1 MPTAVSVPTAR
12 PQVAV
17 ATVAGV
23 SIAAGVVALAIAVD
37 GRLAAL
43 LVVGGLAGL
52 ALHHALFGFAS
63 STRRFLVDRRGVGVR
78 AQLLMIAVASVA
90 FVPILAGGSA
100 FGHGLGGA
108 LAPVGVSVALG
119 AFIFGIGMQLGGGC
133 ASGTLSGAG
142 AGSVRMAI
150 TLAAFIAGSVI
161 GTAHLPWWLDQPR
174 LAPISIPNTLGRPAG
189 LAVQLAAIGLLALA
203 ALALERRRHGAHEPL
218 AWGGGDWRR
227 RLLHG
232 GWPLAWGA
240 LALALLN
247 LATLLIAGH
256 PWSVTWGFAL
266 WGASL
271 ADALGFGIADWTF
284 WQWPGPARKL
294 AAGVA
299 HDTVS
304 VMNVG
309 LIFGALLGAALAGRF
324 APRRRLT
331 AGQVASAVIGGLLL
345 GYGARLAF
353 GCNIGAPLQ
362 RYRLRQRARLALAA
376 RRPPRRGA
384 RRAPP
389 PPVRPRSRCGTSRRR
404 SPRMTSTVSTT
415 PDTSLLQRVRKALP
429 RLLLLAAVLAG
440 IVVAVLYRDSIDATA
455 LETWITQF
463 GPWAPIVFFCAYVL
477 ATVLFLPGLLFTL
490 AAGALFG
497 PYVGTLIALIGA
509 AVGATIAFLIARY
522 VLADWIAAR
531 TPARV
536 QRVIEG
542 VEDEGWRF
550 VAMTRLIPFIPFN
563 ALNYALGLTRI
574 RLMSYVLASIIFM
587 APGAAA
593 YAYLGHAGRS
603 LATGD
608 GDLVQ
613 NALLGL
619 AVLGLIGFMPR
630 LIKRFMKGRKV
641 AQGETSDAPDAPDT
655 AGEARPGSP

>member
-1 MPTAVSVPTAR
+1 MPTAVPMPTAR

-17 ATVAGV
+17 AAVAGLL
-23 SIAAGVVALAIAVD
+23 IAAGVAALAIAVD

-63 STRRFLVDRRGVGVR
+63 STRRFLVDRRGAGVR
-78 AQLLMIAVASVA
+78 AQLLMIAAASVA
-90 FVPILAGGSA
+90 FVPLLAGGSA
-100 FGHGLGGA
+100 FGQGLGGA

-119 AFIFGIGMQLGGGC
+119 AFLFGIGMQLGGGC

-174 LAPISIPNTLGRPAG
+174 IAPLSIPNTLGWPAG
-189 LAVQLAAIGLLALA
+189 LAVQLAAIGLLVLG

-218 AWGGGDWRR
+218 AWGAGGGWRE

-294 AAGVA
+294 AAGVT

-309 LIFGALLGAALAGRF
+309 LILGALLGAALAGRF

-331 AGQVASAVIGGLLL
+331 AGQVASAIIGGLLL

-353 GCNIGAPLQ
+353 GCNIGALFSGIASGSVHGW
-362 RYRLRQRARLALAA
+362 LWLFAAL
-376 RRPPRRGA
+376 
-384 RRAPP
+384 
-389 PPVRPRSRCGTSRRR
+389 
-404 SPRMTSTVSTT
+404 
-415 PDTSLLQRVRKALP
+415 
-429 RLLLLAAVLAG
+429 
-440 IVVAVLYRDSIDATA
+440 
-455 LETWITQF
+455 
-463 GPWAPIVFFCAYVL
+463 
-477 ATVLFLPGLLFTL
+477 
-490 AAGALFG
+490 
-497 PYVGTLIALIGA
+497 
-509 AVGATIAFLIARY
+509 
-522 VLADWIAAR
+522 
-531 TPARV
+531 
-536 QRVIEG
+536 
-542 VEDEGWRF
+542 
-550 VAMTRLIPFIPFN
+550 
-563 ALNYALGLTRI
+563 
-574 RLMSYVLASIIFM
+574 
-587 APGAAA
+587 PGAA
-593 YAYLGHAGRS
+593 LGAR
-603 LATGD
+603 LRP
-608 GDLVQ
+608 LF
-613 NALLGL
+613 GL
-619 AVLGLIGFMPR
+619 DSA
-630 LIKRFMKGRKV
+630 
-641 AQGETSDAPDAPDT
+641 AAPA
-655 AGEARPGSP
+655 AEGARA